1 MAAGVPPTA
10 PPEHEEGG
18 TGQEIMRRK
27 GEHLEL
33 ALEGAPESAPG
44 PGWADLRLVHEA
56 LPELDLEEVDLT
68 VELLGRRLAA
78 PLVIAGMTG
87 GHEQAREINTTLA
100 RAAER
105 HGLAMGLGSQRAALE
120 RPELEGTYRVAREGA
135 PSAFLIANLGAAQL
149 VAQPGRRALGLEDV
163 RRAVDMVRADALAI
177 HLNFLEESIQPEG
190 DRRSRGCAAAIRS
203 LAAQIEV
210 PVIAKETGAG
220 MSRET
225 ALQLAE
231 LGVAALDVGGAGGT
245 NFAAIERRRA
255 ARQGDARGEGLGET
269 LHDWGIPTAVSVVCA
284 AGAGLPVIATGGVR
298 SGLDAAKALA
308 LGAHSAGVGRP
319 LLEAA
324 ASGPAAVDAW
334 IGRFLEELRTVLML
348 TGSRDVGALRARRVV
363 VLGQVRR
370 WLDDLGCEPQPRPP
384 GPKRPPSGPP
394 GPLPGA
400 PE

>member
-1 MAAGVPPTA
+1 MAASGPPAA
-10 PPEHEEGG
+10 PPERGEEAEGG
-18 TGQEIMRRK
+18 IRRRK
-27 GEHLEL
+27 REHLEL
-33 ALEGAPESAPG
+33 ALEGGPGSASG
-44 PGWADLRLVHEA
+44 PGWADVRLVHEA
-56 LPELDLEEVDLT
+56 LPELDLEDIDLAVD
-68 VELLGRRLAA
+68 LLGRRLAA

-87 GHEQAREINTTLA
+87 GHEQAGKVNATLA

-120 RPELEGTYRVAREGA
+120 RPELAGTYAVARDEA
-135 PSAFLIANLGAAQL
+135 ASAFLIANVGAAQL
-149 VAQPGRRALGLEDV
+149 IAQPGREPLGLEAV
-163 RRAVDMVRADALAI
+163 RRAIDMVRADALAI

-203 LAAQIEV
+203 LAAGLEL

-220 MSRET
+220 MSPRT

-269 LHDWGIPTAVSVVCA
+269 LHDWGIPTAASVVCA
-284 AGAGLPVIATGGVR
+284 APAGVPVIATGGVR

-308 LGAHSAGVGRP
+308 LGAHAVGVGRP

-324 ASGPAAVDAW
+324 MRGPMAVDEW
-334 IGRFLEELRTVLML
+334 IGRFLEELRTALML
-348 TGSRDVGALRARRVV
+348 TGSPNVAAMRGQPVV
-363 VLGQVRR
+363 VLGEVRR
-370 WLDDLGCEPQPRPP
+370 WLEDLGCEAPPRRSSPPP
-384 GPKRPPSGPP
+384 GKF
-394 GPLPGA
+394 A
-400 PE
+400 